1 MFQKSKINKMIN
13 KVTTGMTTCKQNA
26 AQISLLEEPK
36 WTSLKNLNL
45 LIISISLLYKG
56 VKIRISWR
64 MKKWKLWNNFRSSRK
79 CWLKLKKE
87 YYLGTVLMLV
97 SICPHFQV
105 MEMDRRKNISKVLF
119 FHLKME
125 KKITKKGS
133 SRIIW

>member
-13 KVTTGMTTCKQNA
+13 KVTTGMTISKQNA

-64 MKKWKLWNNFRSSRK
+64 MKK
-79 CWLKLKKE
+79 
-87 YYLGTVLMLV
+87 
-97 SICPHFQV
+97 
-105 MEMDRRKNISKVLF
+105 
-119 FHLKME
+119 
-125 KKITKKGS
+125 
-133 SRIIW
+133 